1 MMASRSADACVVLD
15 RVLEDA
21 IDPYTRADALVQRLS
36 ALINLGRTA
45 ECTVAVDDAFDA
57 AREIGEPYV
66 FGHLHALGAR
76 WARRPRRF
84 AGSTPRRCSPPVAT
98 AHGLATCAG
107 SVAVRRCAR
116 RSDTR
121 SNWPTRDAAGEGPPP
136 PRRILTDRSRWASTL
151 S

>member
-57 AREIGEPYV
+57 AREIGNPTSSATCTRSALDGPG
-66 FGHLHALGAR
+66 GHAVSQGRRRGAARRRWRRRTGSRPAPARLRCGVARGAR
-76 WARRPRRF
+76 TRVRIGRPEMLRAKGRRPR
-84 AGSTPRRCSPPVAT
+84 
-98 AHGLATCAG
+98 
-107 SVAVRRCAR
+107 
-116 RSDTR
+116 
-121 SNWPTRDAAGEGPPP
+121 AA
-136 PRRILTDRSRWASTL
+136 S
-151 S
+151 